1 MAIIRSGAG
10 QGPAYAD
17 RPGLRYVQLWWACS
31 KAIVEDENPDLLETP
46 HEAPVSTGRLHVVL
60 IFGWGQ
66 GSVDDRGE
74 VAPVRC
80 PNCHNDVFLHLV
92 RSTKEVSLY
101 FVPVMPYGTD
111 EYLVCR
117 VCGHGLHV
125 ALEHQSAVEGMRAAT
140 LLFREGRITE
150 PDYRART
157 DRFWQSMGVSL
168 EAGAIPRPA
177 PPARRPAP

>member
-1 MAIIRSGAG
+1 M
-10 QGPAYAD
+10 
-17 RPGLRYVQLWWACS
+17 
-31 KAIVEDENPDLLETP
+31 KTP
-46 HEAPVSTGRLHVVL
+46 TCTSCHFEPSAEAHVVL

-140 LLFREGRITE
+140 RCSAKAGSRSLTTARGPTDSGSRWVFAGGRRHPCGRRRRQAPE
-150 PDYRART
+150 PRSSGAGRSAPLPIGWLSWLAST
-157 DRFWQSMGVSL
+157 PRVS
-168 EAGAIPRPA
+168 
-177 PPARRPAP
+177 

>member
-1 MAIIRSGAG
+1 
-10 QGPAYAD
+10 
-17 RPGLRYVQLWWACS
+17 
-31 KAIVEDENPDLLETP
+31 
-46 HEAPVSTGRLHVVL
+46 VVL

-74 VAPVRC
+74 VAPIRC

-117 VCGHGLHV
+117 VCGRGLHV
-125 ALEHQSAVEGMRAAT
+125 APEHRSAVEGMRAAT
-140 LLFREGRITE
+140 LLYRQGRISE
-150 PDYRART
+150 PDYGARI
-157 DRFWQSMGVSL
+157 DRFWLTMGVAL
-168 EAGAIPRPA
+168 PAGAIPAAGAVGHAARPVDTTSSEVPLA
-177 PPARRPAP
+177 DRLTELARLRAEGILTDEEFDAAKRQVLER